1 MLLAMLLV
9 AGVMAAPQA
18 PQATQAVQ
26 DSMPEELPVSLAR
39 IRAALDRPDLLTLHP
54 VTPDFIVAVS
64 ERERFEK
71 LVPPPDYR
79 SGPVP
84 PGGLYAYE
92 QLQRSGL
99 GSAQPLFLVDL
110 IAIGRGIA
118 RAHASHEAAAAR
130 DEVRREIAAYCAA
143 QPGAGAGIA
152 ICSK

>member
-1 MLLAMLLV
+1 MLIAMLLV
-9 AGVMAAPQA
+9 AGAVMAAPQA

-26 DSMPEELPVSLAR
+26 DSTPEQLPVSLAR
-39 IRAALDRPDLLTLHP
+39 IRAALDRPDVLTLHP
-54 VTPDFIVAVS
+54 VTPDFVVTVS
-64 ERERFEK
+64 EPERFEK

-110 IAIGRGIA
+110 MAIGRDIA
-118 RAHASHEAAAAR
+118 RAHASHEA
-130 DEVRREIAAYCAA
+130 
-143 QPGAGAGIA
+143 
-152 ICSK
+152 